1 MSDISEDTSFTSCL
15 TSFGLSR
22 PEAQIYA
29 VLLSHGAMTGYE
41 VSKETGISRS
51 NVYAAL
57 QSLAEKGAA
66 CLIQGEAAR
75 YTAVPVREFTENTMK
90 ALGEKAEYL
99 ATHTPERRIEA
110 DGYITIQGDVNIRNR
125 MRRMLSETQHR
136 LYLLAPSSVMA
147 DFAGE
152 LEALLRGGKKVV
164 LLTDG
169 ADHALLHR
177 LGALF
182 AEEGRGPHP
191 HGRPPLPG
199 AAPRG
204 KPLPGEHAPHGRP
217 RAASESALYVTET
230 EPGEIRFITDSEHVL
245 TGTLTG
251 STDDTCLFSGQRN
264 LVSVMKEALKNK
276 ITLLKLNG
284 IAMGAPKF

>member
-22 PEAQIYA
+22 PEAQMYA

-51 NVYAAL
+51 NVYAGL
-57 QSLAEKGAA
+57 QALAEKGAA

-125 MRRMLSETQHR
+125 MCRMLSETQHR
-136 LYLLAPSSVMA
+136 LYLLAPSSVVAGFA
-147 DFAGE
+147 DE

-169 ADHALLHR
+169 ADSALLHR

-182 AEEGRGPHP
+182 AEEGRD
-191 HGRPPLPG
+191 PLSRPG
-199 AAPRG
+199 AA
-204 KPLPGEHAPHGRP
+204 
-217 RAASESALYVTET
+217 ESALYVTET

-251 STDDTCLFSGQRN
+251 SADDTCLFSGQRN
-264 LVSVMKEALKNK
+264 LVAVMKEALKNK
-276 ITLLKLNG
+276 ITLLKL
-284 IAMGAPKF
+284 KE

>member
-22 PEAQIYA
+22 PEAQMYA

-90 ALGEKAEYL
+90 ALGEKAAYL
-99 ATHTPERRIEA
+99 ATHAPERRIEA

-136 LYLLAPSSVMA
+136 LYLLAPSSVVAGFA
-147 DFAGE
+147 DE

-169 ADHALLHR
+169 ADSALLHR

-182 AEEGRGPHP
+182 AEEGRD
-191 HGRPPLPG
+191 PLSRPG
-199 AAPRG
+199 AA
-204 KPLPGEHAPHGRP
+204 
-217 RAASESALYVTET
+217 ESALYVTET
-230 EPGEIRFITDSEHVL
+230 ERGEIRFITDSEHVL

-251 STDDTCLFSGQRN
+251 TADDTCLFSGQHN
-264 LVSVMKEALKNK
+264 LVAVMKEALKNK
-276 ITLLKLNG
+276 ITLLK
-284 IAMGAPKF
+284 MKE

>member
-1 MSDISEDTSFTSCL
+1 MSDISDTTSFASCL
-15 TSFGLSR
+15 MSFGLSR
-22 PEAQIYA
+22 PEAQIYTE
-29 VLLSHGAMTGYE
+29 LLSRGAMTGYE

-57 QSLAEKGAA
+57 QALAEKGAA

-75 YTAVPVREFTENTMK
+75 YTAVPVREFTENAMK
-90 ALGEKAEYL
+90 ALAVKAEYL
-99 ATHTPERRIEA
+99 AAHAPERRIEA

-136 LYLLAPSSVMA
+136 LYLLAPSSVVT
-147 DFAGE
+147 DFADE
-152 LEALLRGGKKVV
+152 LEALIASGKKVV

-182 AEEGRGPHP
+182 AEEGRGPH
-191 HGRPPLPG
+191 GRPG
-199 AAPRG
+199 
-204 KPLPGEHAPHGRP
+204 
-217 RAASESALYVTET
+217 AASESALYVTET

-245 TGTLTG
+245 TGTLSG
-251 STDDTCLFSGQRN
+251 NADDTCLFSGQRN
-264 LVSVMKEALKNK
+264 LVAVMKEALKNK

>member
-75 YTAVPVREFTENTMK
+75 YTAAPVREFTENTMK

-99 ATHTPERRIEA
+99 ATHTPERRVEA

-136 LYLLAPSSVMA
+136 LYLLAPSSVVAGFA
-147 DFAGE
+147 DE

-199 AAPRG
+199 AA
-204 KPLPGEHAPHGRP
+204 
-217 RAASESALYVTET
+217 ESALYVTET

-245 TGTLTG
+245 TGTLSG
-251 STDDTCLFSGQRN
+251 SADDTCLFSGQRN

-284 IAMGAPKF
+284 GVTGSPR

>member
-1 MSDISEDTSFTSCL
+1 MSDISDTTSFASCL
-15 TSFGLSR
+15 MSFGLSR
-22 PEAQIYA
+22 PEAQIYTE
-29 VLLSHGAMTGYE
+29 LLSRGAMTGYE

-57 QSLAEKGAA
+57 QALAEKGAA

-75 YTAVPVREFTENTMK
+75 YTAVPVREFTENAMK
-90 ALGEKAEYL
+90 ALAVKAEYL
-99 ATHTPERRIEA
+99 AAHAPERRIEA

-125 MRRMLSETQHR
+125 MRRMLSETEHR
-136 LYLLAPSSVMA
+136 LYLLAPSSVVT
-147 DFAGE
+147 DFADE

-169 ADHALLHR
+169 HDHALLHR
-177 LGALF
+177 LSALF
-182 AEEGRGPHP
+182 AEEGRGPHGRPLPGAHAP

-199 AAPRG
+199 
-204 KPLPGEHAPHGRP
+204 
-217 RAASESALYVTET
+217 AASESALYVTET
-230 EPGEIRFITDSEHVL
+230 EPGEIRFITDSAHVL

-251 STDDTCLFSGQRN
+251 SSDDTCLFSGQQN
-264 LVSVMKEALKNK
+264 LVAVMKEALKNK
-276 ITLLKLNG
+276 ITLLKMNR

>member
-90 ALGEKAEYL
+90 ALGEKAAYL
-99 ATHTPERRIEA
+99 VSHAPERRIEA

-136 LYLLAPSSVMA
+136 LYLLAPSSVVAGFA
-147 DFAGE
+147 DE

-169 ADHALLHR
+169 ADRELLYR
-177 LGALF
+177 LGALMD
-182 AEEGRGPHP
+182 
-191 HGRPPLPG
+191 G

-217 RAASESALYVTET
+217 GAASESALYVTET

-264 LVSVMKEALKNK
+264 LVAVMKEALKNK